1 MEAYNPNYGPPGTE
15 PDYVGSRNRGHRTI
29 RAPSPRLSADQQL
42 SAQTSALNLSD
53 KLPPPPTPANIFAT
67 KSLNMRKERKAWVSK
82 YRDKLKAN
90 HPELLARE
98 IDDMT
103 EEAWKQHVPIL
114 RNHLPRA
121 LKVREGRIWRKKQ
134 NKRNPKFAEQ
144 RALRVTELSVQI
156 GRSNPGMTSEEAK
169 KQARWLEQEETV
181 EAADRAL
188 LHRKKVSMAA
198 KAAKRE
204 KKARDAEAAGRIL
217 KYQKANGRQA
227 TSPFSKLGKPQVE
240 ELGEEEEDVG
250 HALVIHSRS

>member
-15 PDYVGSRNRGHRTI
+15 PDYVGSRNRGQRTI

-53 KLPPPPTPANIFAT
+53 NLPPLPTPANMFAT
-67 KSLNMRKERKAWVSK
+67 KSLQVRNERKAWISK
-82 YRDKLKAN
+82 YRDKLTAK

-103 EEAWKQHVPIL
+103 EEAWKQHLPIL
-114 RNHLPRA
+114 KDHLSRA
-121 LKVREGRIWRKKQ
+121 LKVREGKRWRRKQ

-144 RALRVTELSVQI
+144 RALRVTELSVQML
-156 GRSNPGMTSEEAK
+156 RSNPGMTSGEAK
-169 KQARWLEQEETV
+169 KQARWLEQQETV
-181 EAADRAL
+181 DAADRAL
-188 LHRKKVSMAA
+188 LHRKQVSIAE

-204 KKARDAEAAGRIL
+204 KKARAAEAGRIVNYKNTNERRAL
-217 KYQKANGRQA
+217 
-227 TSPFSKLGKPQVE
+227 SPSSKLGNALVE
-240 ELGEEEEDVG
+240 ELGEEEDDVG